1 MVSYNARYMKIE
13 AIKEKLQVAI
23 GKTERF
29 SGKHLS
35 LPILSHLL
43 LIAKRG
49 VVTIRATNLDMGI
62 EYSLPVKVEIE
73 GSVAVP
79 SGVFSSFVSNL
90 RNAKSVILEQKDQKL
105 SVSSAGAGAL
115 INTSSV
121 DDFPTIPKADGVTFS
136 LDPQVLVK
144 GLRAV
149 QYAGAVGNLKPEL
162 SSVYLYQ
169 DQEELVF
176 VATDSFRLAEKRVP
190 LKKGTAPIHSVLI
203 PVKNAIELGKLLEEE
218 KDEVKVSIGKG
229 QMSVEASNFYVT
241 TRLVEGSFP
250 DYRQIIPKEFATEAI
265 VLREDVAGALKLTT
279 LFSDR
284 FNQLRLKI
292 DPKKK
297 LFSLIARNGDVGE
310 STEEIPAALTGN
322 TLESNFNHRYIA
334 DCLPVIGSDSV
345 VFRFSGDNKPLLIGG
360 VGDPSFRY
368 LVMPMNR

>member
-1 MVSYNARYMKIE
+1 MKVE
-13 AIKEKLQVAI
+13 AIKDKLQMVV

-49 VVTIRATNLDMGI
+49 TLTVRATNLDMGI
-62 EYSLPVKVEIE
+62 EYSIPVKIEKE

-79 SGVFSSFVSNL
+79 AGVFSSFISNL
-90 RNAKSVILEQKDQKL
+90 RNAKSITLEQKEQKL
-105 SVSSAGAGAL
+105 LVLSSSAEAL
-115 INTSSV
+115 INATAS
-121 DDFPTIPKADGVTFS
+121 DDFPTIPKAEGTAFA

-144 GLRAV
+144 GLRSV

-162 SSVYLYQ
+162 SSVYLYH

-176 VATDSFRLAEKRVP
+176 AATDSFRLAEKRVP
-190 LKKGTAPIHSVLI
+190 LKKGTAPIQSVLI
-203 PVKNAIELGKLLEEE
+203 PVKNAGELVRLLEDEREE
-218 KDEVKVSIGKG
+218 LKVSIGKG
-229 QMSVEASNFYVT
+229 QLSIEGNGFYVT

-250 DYRQIIPKEFATEAI
+250 DYRQIIPKEFSTEA
-265 VLREDVAGALKLTT
+265 VALREDMAGALKLTT

-297 LFSLIARNGDVGE
+297 TFLLVARNGDLGE
-310 STEEIPAALTGN
+310 STESVPAALTG
-322 TLESNFNHRYIA
+322 TSIESNFNHRYVS
-334 DCLPVIGSDSV
+334 DCLAVIGSDSIS
-345 VFRFSGDNKPLLIGG
+345 FRFSGENRPLLIGG